1 MTFIVF
7 LILCLILVFVILM
20 FGCTGLLATL
30 FGKELDKSVYGMT
43 DQESGAL
50 FLKMTVGLIVSL
62 ITSAFFTYITY
73 LGLLAYFNN

>member
-20 FGCTGLLATL
+20 FGCAGLLATL
-30 FGKELDKSVYGMT
+30 FSKELDKSIYVMT

-50 FLKMTVGLIVSL
+50 FLKMTIGLIVSF
-62 ITSAFFTYITY
+62 IISAFFTYTTY
-73 LGLLAYFNN
+73 LGLLSHFNN